1 MVGVGLQLTKGPDT
15 PIPYLAELGKQTG
28 RTIAAACMFHS
39 ATSPE
44 ASVKEMEMIDA
55 AAADGVSIW
64 GQVSPAPLN
73 MEFQLLS
80 PYPFEGLE
88 SWRIEAMSVVNQ
100 PEAYRAVLSDPAFRA
115 KPQTSALHNPALQ
128 LLTELTIF
136 SLQVRRSR
144 LRSTASTRAG

>member
-1 MVGVGLQLTKGPDT
+1 MFALLGPYWTNPRRRAESVLVTARRSFLHVPADGVVVLQLTKGPDT

-80 PYPFEGLE
+80 PCTHP
-88 SWRIEAMSVVNQ
+88 SSPSR
-100 PEAYRAVLSDPAFRA
+100 PA
-115 KPQTSALHNPALQ
+115 P
-128 LLTELTIF
+128 
-136 SLQVRRSR
+136 
-144 LRSTASTRAG
+144 